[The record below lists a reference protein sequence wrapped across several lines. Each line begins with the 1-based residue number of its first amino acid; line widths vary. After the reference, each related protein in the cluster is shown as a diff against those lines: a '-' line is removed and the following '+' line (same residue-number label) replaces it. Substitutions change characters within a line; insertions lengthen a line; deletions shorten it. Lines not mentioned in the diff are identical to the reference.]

1 MALGPRAKQ
10 IPVNLPNSIT
20 VSRIFA
26 VPILI
31 WMLSPYF
38 PHGGFYGEQEIVAS
52 LFFILLSIS
61 DGVDGYLARSRGQ
74 ITTMGMLLD
83 PLADKLL
90 ITAAYIAL
98 VEYNPHVVKAW
109 IAVIVI
115 GREFLV
121 TGLRSIAS
129 SEGFTIE
136 ASDIGK
142 LKTVI
147 QIVSVVAAIVDHGWR
162 VWQFGWFIVPVDLIA
177 EVGIYYVALISIIS
191 AIDYFVA
198 FWRRI
203 EHAST
208 AHRKRDNAFVLSR
221 RKNVTS

>member
-1 MALGPRAKQ
+1 M
-10 IPVNLPNSIT
+10 NLPNSIT
-20 VSRIFA
+20 VSRIAA

-38 PHGGFYGEQEIVAS
+38 PHGSFYGEQEIITC

-90 ITAAYIAL
+90 ITAAYICL
-98 VEYNPHVVKAW
+98 VQYNPNVVKAW
-109 IAVIVI
+109 IVVVVI

-136 ASDIGK
+136 ASDVGK

-147 QIVSVVAAIVDHGWR
+147 QIVSVVVTILDHGWH
-162 VWQFGWFIVPVDLIA
+162 VWRIGWFILPIHLIA
-177 EVGIYYVALISIIS
+177 VVGIYYMAAVSTVS

-198 FWRRI
+198 FWRRV

-208 AHRKRDNAFVLSR
+208 GSRKRDNAFILSR

>member
-1 MALGPRAKQ
+1 M
-10 IPVNLPNSIT
+10 
-20 VSRIFA
+20 SRIFA

-31 WMLSPYF
+31 WMLSPHF
-38 PHGGFYGEQEIVAS
+38 PHSGFYGEQEIITC

-98 VEYNPHVVKAW
+98 VEFNPHVVKPW
-109 IAVIVI
+109 IAVVVI

-121 TGLRSIAS
+121 TGLRSIAA

-136 ASDIGK
+136 ASDVGK

-147 QIVSVVAAIVDHGWR
+147 QIVSVVVVVLDHGWH
-162 VWQFGWFIVPVDLIA
+162 VWTFGWFIVPIDLIA
-177 EVGIYYVALISIIS
+177 VVGIYYMAAVSTVS

-198 FWRRI
+198 FWRRV
-203 EHAST
+203 EHASSSS
-208 AHRKRDNAFVLSR
+208 RKRDNAFVLSR
-221 RKNVTS
+221 RKNVTG